1 MSTTPSSPEPEQ
13 PSVLSPVLHL
23 FMLLIPTVANAF
35 LLVYVLLGA
44 VLEAEQKQRWVAEAV
59 EVSLYTAG
67 GVSAFCLLLFSAL
80 RVRGWPTRHPLVLV
94 NIVQIGVAVALLLA
108 VLILA
113 L

>member
-1 MSTTPSSPEPEQ
+1 M
-13 PSVLSPVLHL
+13 

-67 GVSAFCLLLFSAL
+67 GIVAFCLLLFAGL
-80 RVRGWPTRHPLVLV
+80 RLTGWPTRHPLVFV
-94 NIVQIGVAVALLLA
+94 NLVQIGVAVVLLIAVVVLA
-108 VLILA
+108 M
-113 L
+113 